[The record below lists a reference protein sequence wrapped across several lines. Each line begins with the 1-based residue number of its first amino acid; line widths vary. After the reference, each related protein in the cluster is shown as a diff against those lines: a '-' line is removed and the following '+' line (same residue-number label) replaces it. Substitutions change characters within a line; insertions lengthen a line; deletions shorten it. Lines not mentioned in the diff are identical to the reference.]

1 LNFVIF
7 LSKFLKSTPIT
18 PDKLKSYEIGAQGFN
33 IDFVRPVPKFLP
45 VMPHELFSLHPSMV
59 PDVCWEYSMCFDNN
73 TLTNAKDLIVKASK
87 TELNPQEMKVP
98 F

>member
-1 LNFVIF
+1 VIF